1 MGEQLQ
7 RLMYC
12 CRALE
17 QQMEDECEQLGRY
30 LEGDIFRAY
39 REEIQAEQEL
49 LERVIRRMQEL

>member
-1 MGEQLQ
+1 MDEQFQ
-7 RLMYC
+7 RLMHR

-17 QQMEDECEQLGRY
+17 QQMEDEYEQLSRY

-49 LERVIRRMQEL
+49 LERVIRRIQEL